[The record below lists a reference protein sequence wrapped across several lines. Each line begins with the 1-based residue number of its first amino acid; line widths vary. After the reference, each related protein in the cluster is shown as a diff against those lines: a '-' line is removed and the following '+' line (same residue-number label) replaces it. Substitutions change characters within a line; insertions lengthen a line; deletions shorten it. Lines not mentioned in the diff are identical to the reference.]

1 MKRLLFCLV
10 ALGLVAALAAPAFA
24 MQADF
29 SGQYR
34 FRWYNNA
41 NVTNGNDDIDDKNN
55 FVDQRLRFKTTVAAS
70 ENLRGVWYL
79 EVGDLTWGVPGAVG
93 KGVGSGVGGDGVNIE
108 TKQLYIQFTAPGM
121 PVTTTLG
128 LQGVSLHRSWFLD
141 GGDELTAARLDIK
154 VDPVVITP
162 WFAWAGNTDTTS
174 SEDDIWN
181 TGISAGWK
189 GENMGA
195 RLSLAGERRQKDA
208 LVANV
213 DSDMLMILMGD
224 FDYSGDFFNVFF
236 TGGVN
241 FGSQDVIVASP
252 GVQDTD
258 YKGYMFDLGANFNF
272 DMFTL
277 AAEFFYVSGDDDST
291 DDEFA
296 NFTYFYSCSHYWAE
310 IMGNGRFD
318 RITTAQG
325 KGSTAVNGPTTA
337 LDDEPSNLWAAKIGA
352 VFKPLDATTLTL
364 NAWYAQRVEDVPSG
378 PADPVTGVVPQD
390 NKLGTEF
397 DFYLDQKI
405 YDGLTFS
412 VIAAY
417 MLADDAFT
425 DTKSD
430 SDDVYEVGLQMLYNF

>member
-1 MKRLLFCLV
+1 M
-10 ALGLVAALAAPAFA
+10 
-24 MQADF
+24 
-29 SGQYR
+29 
-34 FRWYNNA
+34 
-41 NVTNGNDDIDDKNN
+41 
-55 FVDQRLRFKTTVAAS
+55 
-70 ENLRGVWYL
+70 
-79 EVGDLTWGVPGAVG
+79 
-93 KGVGSGVGGDGVNIE
+93 GVGGDGVNVE
-108 TKQLYIQFTAPGM
+108 TKQLWIQFTAPGM

-141 GGDELTAARLDIK
+141 GGDELTAARVDIK

-162 WFAWAGNTDTTS
+162 WFAWAGNTDRTS

-181 TGISAGWK
+181 AGLSAGWK

-236 TGGVN
+236 TGGLN
-241 FGSQDVIVASP
+241 FGSQDYLA
-252 GVQDTD
+252 GQGTDQD
-258 YKGYMFDLGANFNF
+258 YKGYMIDVGANFNF

-291 DDEFA
+291 DDEYS
-296 NFTYFYSCSHYWAE
+296 NFVYFYAASHYWAE
-310 IMGNGRFD
+310 ILGNGRFD
-318 RITTAQG
+318 RVTTTFG
-325 KGSTAVNGPTTA
+325 KGSNPITGSNG
-337 LDDEPSNLWAAKIGA
+337 LDDEPTNVMAAKIGA

-364 NAWYAQRVEDVPSG
+364 NGWYVMRAEDVVAG
-378 PADPVTGVVPQD
+378 QD
-390 NKLGTEF
+390 SAGNDVLDDSVGIEF

-417 MLADDAFT
+417 LLADDAYYAN
-425 DTKSD
+425 KVG
-430 SDDVYEVGLQMLYNF
+430 SDDAYEVGLQMLYNF